1 MKLAEISHK
10 FEEKLED
17 SEELKHL
24 LDLNETLNV
33 FEHDGIV
40 YIQLGHSVGNGV
52 VISKNP
58 VEFDR
63 EYNFVAQTIF
73 DRNLKC
79 LTINDDSYDTDDKVS
94 VKELIGMLKSELS
107 GKRLLPPPRI

>member
-17 SEELKHL
+17 REELKHL
-24 LDLNETLNV
+24 LGLNETLNV
-33 FEHDGIV
+33 YEHDEVV
-40 YIQLGHSVGNGV
+40 YIQLAHSIGNGS
-52 VISKNP
+52 VISKSP

-63 EYNFVAQTIF
+63 EYNHVAQTIF

-79 LTINDDSYDTDDKVS
+79 LTVNDDSYDTDDKVS
-94 VKELIGMLKSELS
+94 LKELIAMLKSELS
-107 GKRLLPPPRI
+107 GKKLN

>member
-17 SEELKHL
+17 REELKHL
-24 LDLNETLNV
+24 LGLNETLNV
-33 FEHDGIV
+33 YEHDEVV
-40 YIQLGHSVGNGV
+40 YIQLAHSIDNGS
-52 VISKNP
+52 VISKSP

-63 EYNFVAQTIF
+63 EYNHVAQTIF

-79 LTINDDSYDTDDKVS
+79 LTVNDDSYDTDNKVS
-94 VKELIGMLKSELS
+94 IKELIGMLKSELS
-107 GKRLLPPPRI
+107 GNKL